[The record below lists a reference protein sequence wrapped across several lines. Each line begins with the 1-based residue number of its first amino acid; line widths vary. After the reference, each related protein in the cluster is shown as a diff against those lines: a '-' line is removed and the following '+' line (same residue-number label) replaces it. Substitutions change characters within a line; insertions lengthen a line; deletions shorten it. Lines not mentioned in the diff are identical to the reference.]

1 MKKKRLCHSFFKRPW
16 RKILVIMKLFFLLT
30 CCFTLS
36 LSANSLAQQERVSL
50 KMKNVGVEELFDEVQ
65 RQTKLYFLFNIE
77 QVKPL
82 GKISLDVENET
93 VESVLM
99 SVFKDSDL
107 TYVFNG
113 NMIVVRPRDAQEDKE
128 VKKIVITGKV
138 SDTKKQPLPGVTVQM
153 KGVAIG
159 TATGHDGRYS
169 LTIPNA
175 PKKFTLVYS
184 FVGMLTQEIVY
195 AGKDTINVVMKED
208 VKTLEDVVVTGYMN
222 INKGSYVGAVTSVK
236 VDDIKEA
243 GVTSI
248 DQMLQG
254 VGPGMTVR
262 MNTGQVGANPKIRVR
277 GTSTLLG
284 NQEPIWVV
292 DGVIQRDPIAMQE
305 DLSGDIEDMRTIVA
319 NAISWL
325 NPNDIETLTVL
336 KDASATAIYGSN
348 AANGVIVITTKRAQT
363 GRTSVSYSGT
373 LTVGQRPHYGLY
385 EQMNSQERMRLSQ
398 EIYEERVSFPSSIL
412 SIGYEG
418 LVAKLNSKEITESEM
433 LEEFRRLERVNTD
446 WFDIL
451 FRNSVSHTHSL
462 SVTGGSD
469 KISNRTS
476 INISETIG
484 EAIGNE
490 MANFSVSSNTTVRFT
505 PSFRTSFMLNGSYRT
520 TDGFAYDVNPFN
532 YAYNT
537 SRVIPA
543 YNEDGTYFYHE
554 KRGAVSTVESLKSVY
569 NYNIINE
576 RKNTGNKNNS
586 KKLSATLDLNWELL
600 PGLQYQGVF
609 SYDLSSS
616 NIKSWATEN
625 SFYIT
630 QTRGYEYGSVLANS
644 AEEKASR
651 LPWGGLLYTEETSV
665 RTYTFR
671 NSLVYDKTLN
681 DVHRFTVQLGI
692 EATSAKTTGA
702 NNKTFGYLKFRG
714 EGFASVPLTYT
725 PVGRTA
731 LNNDLYEDMRTN
743 RKVVNRENNSLSE
756 YFTGIYSYDNRY
768 VLNFN
773 ARLDASNRFGQDPD
787 KKFRPTWSA
796 GLKWR
801 VGNEH
806 FTAGWDWIDGLD
818 LSASYGY
825 QGMAVETVSPY
836 LIASDGGFHN
846 QYKQYT
852 LNIRSLPY
860 DNLGWEKTKTWN
872 FSVDL
877 SFLKGR
883 LNLVA
888 NMFKKDSDVL
898 SSRDVPAENGMINS
912 VIFGSKMEN
921 KGYDLTVNVVPVRN
935 KDFTW
940 QFSVNTAVTKNK
952 QTNNERVNTLDDFL
966 NGTCIVNGESY
977 SSFYS
982 LEFDGLDPE
991 DGTPLF
997 KNLDLDTD
1005 DFMNYLVYSGKDEPD
1020 FSGGLSTSF
1029 RYKNLRLQAN
1039 FSMQFGGQGRIPD
1052 LYNTSNGQKG
1062 LPSPELNVSRKLLN
1076 RWKNPGDE
1084 TIYPSLPGRGR
1095 TDALALPGSG
1105 SYKTPYQMYNL
1116 ADIRVADTDF
1126 IRCTQLSLN
1135 YQFGEKVLRAV
1146 HANSLSLGISMSNPF
1161 MIVFDKK
1168 WEGIDPETG
1177 GWPTRRTMSLSLS
1190 VAF

>member
-1 MKKKRLCHSFFKRPW
+1 MKKNPPDVQVRPQCVKKNVRVMRW
-16 RKILVIMKLFFLLT
+16 TLFLMTFLLVSIGVSAQKVNISVKT
-30 CCFTLS
+30 ETTLNEVLKQIKDQS
-36 LSANSLAQQERVSL
+36 GVRILYDAGKTRLVSCGQ
-50 KMKNVGVEELFDEVQ
+50 M
-65 RQTKLYFLFNIE
+65 
-77 QVKPL
+77 
-82 GKISLDVENET
+82 
-93 VESVLM
+93 
-99 SVFKDSDL
+99 
-107 TYVFNG
+107 
-113 NMIVVRPRDAQEDKE
+113 
-128 VKKIVITGKV
+128 KV
-138 SDTKKQPLPGVTVQM
+138 SNMNVAEALEKVLQGTRFEFFYESGVYIVREKALGPPPMLRLYGRVTDENKQPLPGVTVQV
-153 KGVAIG
+153 KGLTFGA
-159 TATGHDGRYS
+159 ATSAKGEYWLS
-169 LTIPNA
+169 LPN
-175 PKKFTLVYS
+175 PPEEFSLVYS
-184 FVGMLTQEIVY
+184 FIGMETQEVKY

-222 INKGSYVGAVTSVK
+222 VNKGSYVGAVTSVNVDEIK
-236 VDDIKEA
+236 VA

-254 VGPGMTVR
+254 VVPGMTVR

-284 NQEPIWVV
+284 NQEPVWVV

-348 AANGVIVITTKRAQT
+348 AANGVIVITTKRAQS
-363 GRTSVSYSGT
+363 GKTSVSYNGS
-373 LTVGQRPHYGLY
+373 LTVGRRPHYGLY
-385 EQMNSQERMRLSQ
+385 DRMNSQERMQLSQ
-398 EIYEERVSFPSSIL
+398 EIYGERVSFPSTVL
-412 SIGYEG
+412 AIGYEG
-418 LVAKLNSKEITESEM
+418 LVAKLNSKEISESEM

-476 INISETIG
+476 INISETKG
-484 EAIGNE
+484 EAIGND
-490 MANFSVSSNTTVRFT
+490 MANFSVSSNTTVKFT
-505 PSFRTSFMLNGSYRT
+505 PTFRTNFMLNGSYRT
-520 TDGFAYDVNPFN
+520 TKGFAYNVSPFD

-554 KRGAVSTVESLKSVY
+554 KTGTVSTVINLKNVY

-576 RKNTGNKNNS
+576 RENTGNENNS
-586 KKLSATLDLNWELL
+586 KKLSATLDLNWDLL

-630 QTRGYEYGSVLANS
+630 QSRGYEAGSVLPNS
-644 AEEKASR
+644 LEEKASR

-671 NSLVYDKTLN
+671 NSLLYDRTLN

-692 EATSAKTTGA
+692 EVTSAKTTGV

-714 EGFASVPLTYT
+714 EGFASIPLTYT
-725 PVGRTA
+725 PVGRPA
-731 LNNDLYEDMRTN
+731 VNNDLYEDMKVN

-806 FTAGWDWIDGLD
+806 FAMGWDWIDGLD
-818 LSASYGY
+818 LSVSYGY
-825 QGMAVETVSPY
+825 QGMAVESVSPY
-836 LIASDGGFHN
+836 LIATDAGFHN
-846 QYKQYT
+846 LYKQYG
-852 LNIRSLPY
+852 LSIKNLPY
-860 DNLGWEKTKTWN
+860 DNLGWEKTKSWN

-898 SSRDVPAENGMINS
+898 SSRDVPAENGMLNS

-935 KDFTW
+935 KNFTW

-952 QTNNERVNTLDDFL
+952 QSNNDRVNTLDDYF
-966 NGTCIVNGESY
+966 NGTCIVNGEAY

-1005 DFMNYLVYSGKDEPD
+1005 DFMKYLVYSGKDEPD
-1020 FSGGLSTSF
+1020 FSGGLSTSL

-1039 FSMQFGGQGRIPD
+1039 FSMQFGGQGRIPNF
-1052 LYNTSNGQKG
+1052 YEPSNGQRG
-1062 LPSPELNVSRKLLN
+1062 LPSPESNASRKLLN

-1084 TIYPSLPGRGR
+1084 TIYPSLPGRGK
-1095 TDALALPGSG
+1095 TDALPLPGSTT
-1105 SYKTPYQMYNL
+1105 YKTPYQMYNL
-1116 ADIRVADTDF
+1116 ADIRVADTDL

-1135 YQFGEKVLRAV
+1135 YQFGEKVLRAAHV
-1146 HANSLSLGISMSNPF
+1146 NSLSLGVSVANPF

-1177 GWPTRRTMSLSLS
+1177 GWPTRRTMSLSLG

>member
-236 VDDIKEA
+236 VDDIKVA

-254 VGPGMTVR
+254 VVPGMTVR

-418 LVAKLNSKEITESEM
+418 LVAKLNSM
-433 LEEFRRLERVNTD
+433 
-446 WFDIL
+446 
-451 FRNSVSHTHSL
+451 
-462 SVTGGSD
+462 
-469 KISNRTS
+469 
-476 INISETIG
+476 
-484 EAIGNE
+484 
-490 MANFSVSSNTTVRFT
+490 
-505 PSFRTSFMLNGSYRT
+505 PS
-520 TDGFAYDVNPFN
+520 
-532 YAYNT
+532 
-537 SRVIPA
+537 
-543 YNEDGTYFYHE
+543 
-554 KRGAVSTVESLKSVY
+554 
-569 NYNIINE
+569 
-576 RKNTGNKNNS
+576 
-586 KKLSATLDLNWELL
+586 
-600 PGLQYQGVF
+600 
-609 SYDLSSS
+609 
-616 NIKSWATEN
+616 
-625 SFYIT
+625 
-630 QTRGYEYGSVLANS
+630 
-644 AEEKASR
+644 
-651 LPWGGLLYTEETSV
+651 
-665 RTYTFR
+665 
-671 NSLVYDKTLN
+671 
-681 DVHRFTVQLGI
+681 
-692 EATSAKTTGA
+692 
-702 NNKTFGYLKFRG
+702 
-714 EGFASVPLTYT
+714 
-725 PVGRTA
+725 
-731 LNNDLYEDMRTN
+731 
-743 RKVVNRENNSLSE
+743 
-756 YFTGIYSYDNRY
+756 
-768 VLNFN
+768 
-773 ARLDASNRFGQDPD
+773 
-787 KKFRPTWSA
+787 
-796 GLKWR
+796 
-801 VGNEH
+801 
-806 FTAGWDWIDGLD
+806 
-818 LSASYGY
+818 
-825 QGMAVETVSPY
+825 
-836 LIASDGGFHN
+836 
-846 QYKQYT
+846 
-852 LNIRSLPY
+852 
-860 DNLGWEKTKTWN
+860 
-872 FSVDL
+872 
-877 SFLKGR
+877 
-883 LNLVA
+883 
-888 NMFKKDSDVL
+888 
-898 SSRDVPAENGMINS
+898 
-912 VIFGSKMEN
+912 
-921 KGYDLTVNVVPVRN
+921 
-935 KDFTW
+935 
-940 QFSVNTAVTKNK
+940 
-952 QTNNERVNTLDDFL
+952 
-966 NGTCIVNGESY
+966 
-977 SSFYS
+977 
-982 LEFDGLDPE
+982 
-991 DGTPLF
+991 
-997 KNLDLDTD
+997 
-1005 DFMNYLVYSGKDEPD
+1005 
-1020 FSGGLSTSF
+1020 
-1029 RYKNLRLQAN
+1029 
-1039 FSMQFGGQGRIPD
+1039 
-1052 LYNTSNGQKG
+1052 
-1062 LPSPELNVSRKLLN
+1062 
-1076 RWKNPGDE
+1076 
-1084 TIYPSLPGRGR
+1084 
-1095 TDALALPGSG
+1095 
-1105 SYKTPYQMYNL
+1105 
-1116 ADIRVADTDF
+1116 
-1126 IRCTQLSLN
+1126 
-1135 YQFGEKVLRAV
+1135 
-1146 HANSLSLGISMSNPF
+1146 
-1161 MIVFDKK
+1161 
-1168 WEGIDPETG
+1168 
-1177 GWPTRRTMSLSLS
+1177 
-1190 VAF
+1190 